1 MKVGLTEH
9 PSLQELLER
18 AEDPGI
24 ASHLEACGA
33 CRARVLMLQLDGEP
47 STLPQLDAARRALSD
62 ARRAASLSAEGSWGS
77 DPLARAKPL
86 AFLPVGRVIDRYEV
100 QERIGVGAM
109 GAVYRVEHT
118 TLGSSHALKVVHRA
132 SDGARERL
140 IREGQAQGR
149 LQHAHVVPVT
159 DVIDVDGAPGLVMAF
174 VDGPSLSAWIAANG
188 PPSLPLVHR
197 LGAHI
202 LRAVAAAHDA
212 GVIHRDLKP
221 GNVLIATTDEGPAA
235 RVCDFGLARS
245 PDDADRARG
254 PIGTPGYM
262 APEQIVDA
270 SRADARSDLFAA
282 GALLYELA
290 TGRRAFDGPDIV
302 EVWRR
307 IETGTYPPLQEQ
319 RADLPAAMA
328 AVITRALEVD
338 PADRFADATSMLTA
352 WQGAARPAP
361 TAPSRRWGSAAATG
375 VLAAS
380 ALLGGVAAWRL
391 QSRAVEASTPH
402 GTEAPRTD
410 AADRRLTGVTEAYQI
425 FAIDLSDDDEE
436 LLYADSRGL
445 WRQRVDEGTPRRV
458 LSGGPIQS
466 VDWVGPDEAIL
477 SIAGELEGTWR
488 LDLTNGERTL
498 LSPRKG
504 YGRPSPD
511 GRTLLLSTKD
521 GLFLVDP
528 STGEERLLR
537 PLAEGEYGTT
547 VAWSPDGAYVAS
559 VFVQGAQKPPWVERV
574 AVATGERT
582 VLHEHR
588 GLVVLG
594 LSALDWVAP
603 DRIVFARADSR
614 TAGSLHAIDG
624 ASTVDRV
631 GDPTLLRSWSGYHLI
646 RMRTGGEAMVASRG
660 TVRQDVMRL
669 EADKP
674 LAMLTPDAWSER
686 PLGWTRDGVLMTSD
700 RGEDGLFR
708 LDEDGTVER
717 VASLEGFPAA
727 VLDAP
732 GGHRLWARFRGI
744 DDTDGHR
751 FEIVRQEADG
761 STRPLASHEVGT
773 PVNMA
778 IATDAL
784 QCSDAH
790 CLVSRSDE
798 GTLTFRWLHPA
809 DGAMEDAS
817 VSLDHG
823 QRHLVW
829 TLSPEAA
836 PGVGTVTVLLGA
848 PSERVDLDLATGAQT
863 RWTTDFDLPLGAAW
877 GPEGALYASAASFR
891 SLEPYRIVRFGE
903 GGETTVVHAS
913 ENLHHS
919 SLFPSPDRTALAVS
933 VTAFGT
939 DVWWLGTDGAG
950 AADSP

>member
-18 AEDPGI
+18 ADDPGI
-24 ASHLEACGA
+24 ASHLAACGA

-77 DPLARAKPL
+77 DPLARSKPL

-118 TLGSSHALKVVHRA
+118 TLHSSHALKVVHLA

-159 DVIDVDGAPGLVMAF
+159 DVIDVDGEPGLVMAF
-174 VDGPSLSAWIAANG
+174 VDGPSLSAWLAANG
-188 PPSLPLVHR
+188 PPALPLVHR

-245 PDDADRARG
+245 PDDADSARG

-262 APEQIVDA
+262 APEQIQDA

-307 IETGTYPPLQEQ
+307 IETGTFSPPSQH
-319 RADLPAAMA
+319 RADLPDAMVS
-328 AVITRALEVD
+328 VITRALAVD
-338 PADRFADATSMLTA
+338 PEARFPDAATMLAA
-352 WQGAARPAP
+352 WQAAYVPASP
-361 TAPSRRWGSAAATG
+361 VASNRRRRWGTVAAAG
-375 VLAAS
+375 VLVAS
-380 ALLGGVAAWRL
+380 ALLGSAAAWRW
-391 QSRAVEASTPH
+391 QPGGAPP
-402 GTEAPRTD
+402 TESPVQVGTD
-410 AADRRLTGVTEAYQI
+410 ATDRRLTGVTEAYQI
-425 FAIDLSDDDEE
+425 FAIDLSDDDDE

-445 WRQRVDEGTPRRV
+445 WRQRVDDGTPRRV
-458 LSGGPIQS
+458 LDGGPIQS

-488 LDLTNGERTL
+488 LDLTTGERTL
-498 LSPRKG
+498 LTPRKG

-511 GRTLLLSTKD
+511 GQQLLLSTKD
-521 GLFLVDP
+521 GLFLVDAA
-528 STGEERLLR
+528 TGEERLLR
-537 PLAEGEYGTT
+537 PLEEGEYGTT

-559 VFVQGAQKPPWVERV
+559 VFVQGAQKPPWVERIE
-574 AVATGERT
+574 VATGERT

-594 LSALDWVAP
+594 LAALDWVAP

-614 TAGSLHAIDG
+614 TAGSLHAIDD
-624 ASTVDRV
+624 ASTADGVV
-631 GDPTLLRSWSGYHLI
+631 DPTPLRSWSGYHLI

-686 PLGWTRDGVLMTSD
+686 PLGWTHDGILMTSD

-708 LDEDGTVER
+708 LDDDGTVER

-744 DDTDGHR
+744 DDSDAHR
-751 FEIVRQEADG
+751 FEVVRRQPDG
-761 STRPLASHEVGT
+761 STQPLVSHEVRT
-773 PVNMA
+773 PINMA

-784 QCSDAH
+784 QCADTH

-798 GTLTFRWLHPA
+798 GTLSFRWLHPA
-809 DGAMEDAS
+809 DGAVEDAS

-829 TLSPEAA
+829 TLSPDAA
-836 PGVGTVTVLLGA
+836 PGVGTVTVLLGD

-863 RWTTDFDLPLGAAW
+863 RWTADFDLPLGAAW

-891 SLEPYRIVRFGE
+891 SLEPHRIVRFGE

-919 SLFPSPDRTALAVS
+919 SLFPSPDRSALAVS

-939 DVWWLGTDGAG
+939 DVWWLGE
-950 AADSP
+950 